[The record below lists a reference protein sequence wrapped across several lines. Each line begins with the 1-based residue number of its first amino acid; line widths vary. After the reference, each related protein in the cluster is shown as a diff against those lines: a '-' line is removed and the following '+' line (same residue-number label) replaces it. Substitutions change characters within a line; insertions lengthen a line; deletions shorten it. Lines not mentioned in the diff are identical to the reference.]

1 MSETAGAL
9 QLEISTCS
17 RCGLESLLGNDSCA
31 RCEAKAGARREA
43 PADASSADDVAET
56 PRRRRR
62 TMPLPAQRATPP
74 GGFRGP
80 PLPAPKTGV
89 RSSSPALPEAT
100 PTGKTL
106 PQFVAV
112 ATAPGSNEDERR
124 STSAQASDAA
134 RGELADLVTELRAA
148 HAAYEKVNAQWSP
161 DVGARK
167 KQLRQARAD
176 VLVRITALLERM
188 DRSEC
193 GSRIQRL
200 CFEQKIQEL
209 DEIARDG
216 R

>member
-31 RCEAKAGARREA
+31 RCEAKAAANRDA
-43 PADASSADDVAET
+43 PAGAAGADDVAET

-80 PLPAPKTGV
+80 PLPAAKATV
-89 RSSSPALPEAT
+89 RSSSPELPVAS

-106 PQFVAV
+106 RQFVAV
-112 ATAPGSNEDERR
+112 ATAAGSNEDERPSR
-124 STSAQASDAA
+124 SGQASDAA

-148 HAAYEKVNAQWSP
+148 HEAYEKVNAQWSP

-176 VLVRITALLERM
+176 VVIRITSLLERM
-188 DRSEC
+188 GRSEC
-193 GSRIQRL
+193 GSRIERL
-200 CFEQKIQEL
+200 CFEQKIQAL
-209 DEIARDG
+209 DKIARDD